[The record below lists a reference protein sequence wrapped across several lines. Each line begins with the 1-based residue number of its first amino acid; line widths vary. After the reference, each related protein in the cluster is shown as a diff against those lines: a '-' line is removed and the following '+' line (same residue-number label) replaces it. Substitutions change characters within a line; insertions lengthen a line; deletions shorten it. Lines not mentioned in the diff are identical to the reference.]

1 MRCKAELCITPSV
14 FNNLA
19 KKTAAIS
26 TTVGYSAKGFLFS
39 IYAEPHMKVVKIALL
54 TVAAQAFMFQAHA
67 QQADVSAMYA
77 SAQAEGKTAGEFV
90 AQMTD
95 LKTCNPQLAEKVV
108 EFALEQAG
116 NDPVK
121 AEEVLRSVNTACVD
135 QDTVTTL
142 AIAANLDPA
151 LISNALQTAT
161 AAGPAAGAPAVAAA
175 LAPAPGG
182 VGAGGGTGT
191 GDSALASGS

>member
-1 MRCKAELCITPSV
+1 
-14 FNNLA
+14 
-19 KKTAAIS
+19 
-26 TTVGYSAKGFLFS
+26 
-39 IYAEPHMKVVKIALL
+39 MKVVKIVLV
-54 TVAAQAFMFQAHA
+54 TVVAQAFMFQAHA
-67 QQADVSAMYA
+67 QQTDVSAMYA

-135 QDTVTTL
+135 QDTLTAL

-151 LISNALQTAT
+151 LISSAT
-161 AAGPAAGAPAVAAA
+161 AAGPAAGAPAGLV

-182 VGAGGGTGT
+182 VGAGGGTGA
-191 GDSALASGS
+191 GDITLASGN

>member
-1 MRCKAELCITPSV
+1 
-14 FNNLA
+14 
-19 KKTAAIS
+19 
-26 TTVGYSAKGFLFS
+26 
-39 IYAEPHMKVVKIALL
+39 MKVVKIALL
-54 TVAAQAFMFQAHA
+54 AVAAQGFMFQANA

-77 SAQAEGKTAGEFV
+77 SAQAEGKTVGEFV
-90 AQMTD
+90 AQMTE
-95 LKTCNPQLAEKVV
+95 LKTCNPQLAEKVI

-151 LISNALQTAT
+151 MVSNALQTAT
-161 AAGPAAGAPAVAAA
+161 AAGPAAGGPAIAPAV
-175 LAPAPGG
+175 APAPGG

-191 GDSALASGS
+191 GDATLASGS

>member
-1 MRCKAELCITPSV
+1 
-14 FNNLA
+14 
-19 KKTAAIS
+19 
-26 TTVGYSAKGFLFS
+26 
-39 IYAEPHMKVVKIALL
+39 MKVVKIAL
-54 TVAAQAFMFQAHA
+54 VAAVTQVLAFQALA

-121 AEEVLRSVNTACVD
+121 AEEVLRAVNTACVD
-135 QDTVTTL
+135 QDTLTTL

-151 LISNALQTAT
+151 LISSAT
-161 AAGPAAGAPAVAAA
+161 AAGPAAAAPAALA

-191 GDSALASGS
+191 GNATLASGN

>member
-1 MRCKAELCITPSV
+1 
-14 FNNLA
+14 
-19 KKTAAIS
+19 
-26 TTVGYSAKGFLFS
+26 
-39 IYAEPHMKVVKIALL
+39 MKVVKIAFVTAVTQLL
-54 TVAAQAFMFQAHA
+54 AFQALA
-67 QQADVSAMYA
+67 QQADVSAMFA

-95 LKTCNPQLAEKVV
+95 LKTCNPQLAEKVI
-108 EFALEQAG
+108 EFALEQAA

-121 AEEVLRSVNTACVD
+121 AEEVLRAVNTACVD
-135 QDTVTTL
+135 QDTLTAL

-151 LISNALQTAT
+151 LINSAT
-161 AAGPAAGAPAVAAA
+161 AAGPAAGAPAALA

-191 GDSALASGS
+191 GNATLASGN

>member
-1 MRCKAELCITPSV
+1 
-14 FNNLA
+14 
-19 KKTAAIS
+19 
-26 TTVGYSAKGFLFS
+26 
-39 IYAEPHMKVVKIALL
+39 MKVVKIALL
-54 TVAAQAFMFQAHA
+54 TLVAQAVMFQAQA
-67 QQADVSAMYA
+67 QQADVSTMFAG
-77 SAQAEGKTAGEFV
+77 AQAEGKSVGEFV

-116 NDPVK
+116 NDPLK

-151 LISNALQTAT
+151 LVSRSLQTAT
-161 AAGPAAGAPAVAAA
+161 AAGPAAGAPVAAAA

-191 GDSALASGS
+191 GDANLASGS

>member
-1 MRCKAELCITPSV
+1 
-14 FNNLA
+14 
-19 KKTAAIS
+19 
-26 TTVGYSAKGFLFS
+26 
-39 IYAEPHMKVVKIALL
+39 MKVVKIALL
-54 TVAAQAFMFQAHA
+54 SAMVQACFFQVTAQE
-67 QQADVSAMYA
+67 ADVSAMFSA
-77 SAQAEGKTAGEFV
+77 AQAEGKTVSEFV

-108 EFALEQAG
+108 EFALEQAA
-116 NDPVK
+116 NDPIK

-135 QDTVTTL
+135 PDTVTTL

-161 AAGPAAGAPAVAAA
+161 AAGAGGNGA
-175 LAPAPGG
+175 LAIAAAPGG

-191 GDSALASGS
+191 GDTTLASGS

>member
-1 MRCKAELCITPSV
+1 
-14 FNNLA
+14 
-19 KKTAAIS
+19 
-26 TTVGYSAKGFLFS
+26 
-39 IYAEPHMKVVKIALL
+39 MKVVKIALVA
-54 TVAAQAFMFQAHA
+54 VAAQGFMFQANA

-77 SAQAEGKTAGEFV
+77 SAQAEGKTVGEFV
-90 AQMTD
+90 AQMTE

-116 NDPVK
+116 NDQVK

-151 LISNALQTAT
+151 LVSNALQTAT
-161 AAGPAAGAPAVAAA
+161 AAGPAAGGPAVAPA

-191 GDSALASGS
+191 GDATLASGS

>member
-1 MRCKAELCITPSV
+1 
-14 FNNLA
+14 
-19 KKTAAIS
+19 
-26 TTVGYSAKGFLFS
+26 
-39 IYAEPHMKVVKIALL
+39 MKVVKIAFFA
-54 TVAAQAFMFQAHA
+54 VAAQGFMFQANA

-77 SAQAEGKTAGEFV
+77 SAQAEGKTVGEFV

-151 LISNALQTAT
+151 LVSNALQTAT
-161 AAGPAAGAPAVAAA
+161 AAGPAAGTPAIAPAV
-175 LAPAPGG
+175 APAPGG

-191 GDSALASGS
+191 GDATLASGS